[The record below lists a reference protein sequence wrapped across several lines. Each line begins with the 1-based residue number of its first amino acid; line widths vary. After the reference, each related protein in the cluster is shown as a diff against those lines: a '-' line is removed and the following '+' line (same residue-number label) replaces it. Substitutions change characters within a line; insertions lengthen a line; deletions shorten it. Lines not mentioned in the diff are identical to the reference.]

1 MRSRSLFSVSL
12 LVLAA
17 LVALVATSCSTGP
30 APPRPGT
37 PAFYWDAAKQN
48 YHTGDIQKT
57 EGNLVDILSTDNEFS
72 ARARAFEIV
81 ISSALLQG
89 FHQLSDSFEEGSR
102 ANKANPMPLHKQVI
116 TFRHYGGAAALQ
128 LVQTTRAF
136 LDKDKD
142 ANVRL
147 AFDYP
152 GGTVAEPP
160 ALKKVASGAMVT
172 DADRDVLQGA
182 MLRRAM
188 LLSVCQV
195 VGAENDSA
203 KAAEKFKG
211 EVLVPREVFLLALAK
226 TFDEQSDLFGPKNM
240 AEPDHQKLMLQQ
252 ALDVLHAV
260 PETKETKALAARIQ
274 VSLKKLG
281 GASGRS

>member
-1 MRSRSLFSVSL
+1 MRSRSLFSISL

-17 LVALVATSCSTGP
+17 LVALAGTSCSTGP

-48 YHTGDIQKT
+48 YKTGDIQKT
-57 EGNLVDILSTDNEFS
+57 EANLADIISTDNEFS

-81 ISSALLQG
+81 ISAALLQG
-89 FHQLSDSFEEGSR
+89 FHRLADSFEEGSK

-116 TFRHYGGAAALQ
+116 TYRHYASAAALQ
-128 LVQTTRAF
+128 LVQTTRVF

-142 ANVRL
+142 PNVAL

-152 GGTVAEPP
+152 GGTAAEPP
-160 ALKKVASGAMVT
+160 ALKKVAT
-172 DADRDVLQGA
+172 GA
-182 MLRRAM
+182 MLPDGDREALQNAVLKRAM
-188 LLSVCQV
+188 LLSVCHA
-195 VGAENDSA
+195 VGAGEDSA
-203 KAAEKFKG
+203 KAADQFKG
-211 EVLVPREVFLLALAK
+211 EVLVPREVFLVELAK

-252 ALDVLHAV
+252 ALNILKGV
-260 PETKETKALAARIQ
+260 PETKDTKALAARLQ
-274 VSLKKLG
+274 VSLKKIGG
-281 GASGRS
+281 GAGPS